1 MDEQLLEKMIK
12 EIVTNINSTNTNNA
26 GNSSNKSNVNV
37 SAKDYPLGY
46 NRKDLIR
53 TSTGKSLD
61 DITLDAVM
69 NDRVGPN
76 DVRITAETLEYQAKI
91 AESVGRKIF
100 AMNLRRAAELTRISD
115 DRILEIYNALR
126 PFRSTKAELLAIADE
141 LENKY
146 SATISA
152 SLVREAAEVYEKR
165 DRLRRK

>member
-12 EIVTNINSTNTNNA
+12 EIVTNINKSS
-26 GNSSNKSNVNV
+26 NSSNISSNVDI

-46 NRKDLIR
+46 NRKDLIK
-53 TSTGKSLD
+53 TSTGKGLD
-61 DITLDAVM
+61 DITLEAVM
-69 NDRVGPN
+69 NDKVGPN
-76 DVRITAETLEYQAKI
+76 DVRITAETLEYQARI

-100 AMNLRRAAELTRISD
+100 AMNLRRAAELTRIED

-126 PFRSTKAELLAIADE
+126 PFRSTKSELLAIADE

-165 DRLRRK
+165 DRLKRK

>member
-12 EIVTNINSTNTNNA
+12 EIVSNINNTSNSRSIS
-26 GNSSNKSNVNV
+26 NSSVEI

-46 NRKDLIR
+46 NRKDLIK

-61 DITLDAVM
+61 DITLEAVM

-76 DVRITAETLEYQAKI
+76 DVHITAETLEYQAKI

-141 LENKY
+141 LESKY

>member
-12 EIVTNINSTNTNNA
+12 EIVTNINNTSNAASVSNNI
-26 GNSSNKSNVNV
+26 NV

-46 NRKDLIR
+46 NRKDLIK

-76 DVRITAETLEYQAKI
+76 DVRITAETLEYQARI

>member
-12 EIVTNINSTNTNNA
+12 EIVSNINNTSNSRSIS
-26 GNSSNKSNVNV
+26 NSSVEI

-46 NRKDLIR
+46 NRKDLIK

-141 LENKY
+141 LESKY

>member
-12 EIVTNINSTNTNNA
+12 EIVTNINKSS
-26 GNSSNKSNVNV
+26 NSSNISSNVDI

-46 NRKDLIR
+46 NRKDLIK
-53 TSTGKSLD
+53 TSTGKRLD
-61 DITLDAVM
+61 DITLEAVM
-69 NDRVGPN
+69 NDKVGPN
-76 DVRITAETLEYQAKI
+76 DVRITAETLEYQARI

-100 AMNLRRAAELTRISD
+100 AMNLRRAAELTRIED

-126 PFRSTKAELLAIADE
+126 PFRSTKSELLAIADE

-165 DRLRRK
+165 DRLKRK

>member
-12 EIVTNINSTNTNNA
+12 EIVTNIN
-26 GNSSNKSNVNV
+26 NSSNAASVSNNINV

-46 NRKDLIR
+46 NRKDLIK

-76 DVRITAETLEYQAKI
+76 DVRITAETLEYQARI

>member
-12 EIVTNINSTNTNNA
+12 EIVANISNTSNA
-26 GNSSNKSNVNV
+26 KNVSNSSVEI

-61 DITLDAVM
+61 DITLEAVM

-76 DVRITAETLEYQAKI
+76 DVRITEETLEYQAKI

>member
-12 EIVTNINSTNTNNA
+12 EIVSNINNTSNSRSIS
-26 GNSSNKSNVNV
+26 NSSVEV

-46 NRKDLIR
+46 NRKDLIK

-141 LENKY
+141 LESKY

>member
-12 EIVTNINSTNTNNA
+12 EIVNNISNT
-26 GNSSNKSNVNV
+26 SNVKSVSNTINV

-46 NRKDLIR
+46 NRKDLIK

-61 DITLDAVM
+61 DITLEAVM

-76 DVRITAETLEYQAKI
+76 DVRITAETLEYQAQI

-126 PFRSTKAELLAIADE
+126 PFRSTKAELIAIADE
-141 LENKY
+141 LENM
-146 SATISA
+146 
-152 SLVREAAEVYEKR
+152 SLKINILLQYQ
-165 DRLRRK
+165 LL

>member
-12 EIVTNINSTNTNNA
+12 EIVSNINNTSNSRSIS
-26 GNSSNKSNVNV
+26 NSSVEV

-46 NRKDLIR
+46 NRKDLIK

-126 PFRSTKAELLAIADE
+126 PFRSTKAELIAIADE
-141 LENKY
+141 LESKY
-146 SATISA
+146 SAKISA

-165 DRLRRK
+165 ERLRRK

>member
-100 AMNLRRAAELTRISD
+100 AMNLRRAAELTKISD
-115 DRILEIYNALR
+115 ERILEIYNALR

>member
-12 EIVTNINSTNTNNA
+12 EIVSNINNTSNSRSIS
-26 GNSSNKSNVNV
+26 NSSVEI

-46 NRKDLIR
+46 NRKDLIK

-126 PFRSTKAELLAIADE
+126 PFRSTKAELIAIADE
-141 LENKY
+141 LESKY
-146 SATISA
+146 SAKISA

>member
-12 EIVTNINSTNTNNA
+12 EIVTNISNTSNA
-26 GNSSNKSNVNV
+26 KNVSNSSVEI

-61 DITLDAVM
+61 DITLEAVM

-76 DVRITAETLEYQAKI
+76 DVRITEETLEYQAKI

>member
-12 EIVTNINSTNTNNA
+12 EIVSNINNTSNSRSIS
-26 GNSSNKSNVNV
+26 NSSVEV

-46 NRKDLIR
+46 NRKDLIK

-91 AESVGRKIF
+91 AESVGRK
-100 AMNLRRAAELTRISD
+100 

-126 PFRSTKAELLAIADE
+126 PFRSTKAELIAIADE
-141 LENKY
+141 LESKY
-146 SATISA
+146 SAKISA

>member
-12 EIVTNINSTNTNNA
+12 EIVSNINNTSHSRSIS
-26 GNSSNKSNVNV
+26 NSSVEV

-46 NRKDLIR
+46 NRKDLIK

-126 PFRSTKAELLAIADE
+126 PFRSTKAELIAIADE
-141 LENKY
+141 LESKY
-146 SATISA
+146 SAKISA

>member
-12 EIVTNINSTNTNNA
+12 EIVTNINSTSNSRSVS
-26 GNSSNKSNVNV
+26 NSSVEI

-46 NRKDLIR
+46 NRKDLIK

-126 PFRSTKAELLAIADE
+126 PFRSTKAELIAIADE
-141 LENKY
+141 LESKY
-146 SATISA
+146 SAKISA

>member
-12 EIVTNINSTNTNNA
+12 EIVTNINNTSNAASVSNNI
-26 GNSSNKSNVNV
+26 NV

-46 NRKDLIR
+46 NRKDLIK

-76 DVRITAETLEYQAKI
+76 DVRITAETLEYQARI

-146 SATISA
+146 IFF
-152 SLVREAAEVYEKR
+152 
-165 DRLRRK
+165 D

>member
-12 EIVTNINSTNTNNA
+12 EIVTNINKSS
-26 GNSSNKSNVNV
+26 NSSSISSNVDI

-46 NRKDLIR
+46 NRKDLIK
-53 TSTGKSLD
+53 TSTGKGLD
-61 DITLDAVM
+61 DITLEAVM
-69 NDRVGPN
+69 NDKVGPN
-76 DVRITAETLEYQAKI
+76 DVRITAETLEYQARI

-100 AMNLRRAAELTRISD
+100 AMNLRRAAELTRIDD

-165 DRLRRK
+165 DRLKRK

>member
-12 EIVTNINSTNTNNA
+12 EIVSNINNTSNSRSIS
-26 GNSSNKSNVNV
+26 NSSVEV

-46 NRKDLIR
+46 NRKDLIK

-126 PFRSTKAELLAIADE
+126 PFRSTKAELIAIADE
-141 LENKY
+141 LESKY
-146 SATISA
+146 SAKISA

>member
-12 EIVTNINSTNTNNA
+12 EIVTNINSTSNSRSVS
-26 GNSSNKSNVNV
+26 NSSVEI

-46 NRKDLIR
+46 NRKDLIK

-61 DITLDAVM
+61 DITLEAVM

-126 PFRSTKAELLAIADE
+126 PFRSTKAELIAIADE
-141 LENKY
+141 LESKY
-146 SATISA
+146 SAKISA

>member
-12 EIVTNINSTNTNNA
+12 EIVSNINNTSNSRSIS
-26 GNSSNKSNVNV
+26 NSSVEI

-46 NRKDLIR
+46 NRKDLIK

-61 DITLDAVM
+61 DITLEAVM

-141 LENKY
+141 LESKY

-165 DRLRRK
+165 NRLRRK

>member
-12 EIVTNINSTNTNNA
+12 EIVSNISNTSNSKNIS
-26 GNSSNKSNVNV
+26 NSSVEV

-46 NRKDLIR
+46 NRKDLIK

-126 PFRSTKAELLAIADE
+126 PFRSTKAELIAIADE

>member
-1 MDEQLLEKMIK
+1 MIK
-12 EIVTNINSTNTNNA
+12 EIVSNINNTSNSRSIS
-26 GNSSNKSNVNV
+26 NSSVEI

-46 NRKDLIR
+46 NRKDLIK

-126 PFRSTKAELLAIADE
+126 PFRSTKAELIAIADE
-141 LENKY
+141 LESKY
-146 SATISA
+146 SAKISA

>member
-12 EIVTNINSTNTNNA
+12 EIVSNINNTSNSRSIS
-26 GNSSNKSNVNV
+26 NSSVEI

-46 NRKDLIR
+46 NRKDLIK

-61 DITLDAVM
+61 DITLEAVM

-141 LENKY
+141 LESKY

>member
-91 AESVGRKIF
+91 AESAGRKIF
-100 AMNLRRAAELTRISD
+100 AMNLRRAAELTKISD
-115 DRILEIYNALR
+115 ERILEIYNALR

>member
-12 EIVTNINSTNTNNA
+12 EIVTNINNTSNAASVSNNI
-26 GNSSNKSNVNV
+26 NV

-46 NRKDLIR
+46 NRKDLIK

-61 DITLDAVM
+61 DITLEAVM

>member
-12 EIVTNINSTNTNNA
+12 EIVSNINNTSNSRSIS
-26 GNSSNKSNVNV
+26 NSSVEI

-46 NRKDLIR
+46 NRKDLIK

-61 DITLDAVM
+61 DITLEAVM

-126 PFRSTKAELLAIADE
+126 PFRSTKAELIAIADE
-141 LENKY
+141 LESKY
-146 SATISA
+146 SAKISA

>member
-12 EIVTNINSTNTNNA
+12 EIVTNINSTSNSRSVS
-26 GNSSNKSNVNV
+26 NSSVEI

-46 NRKDLIR
+46 NRKDLIK

-91 AESVGRKIF
+91 AESVVRKIF